1 MTVDDIGL
9 SDDCIDLIDS
19 LTDEDKQN
27 INKKVSELIED
38 MNEKMIQKAFE
49 GDHYVFSPADQPYPK
64 KSLIIENIS

>member
-27 INKKVSELIED
+27 INKKMTKIIED
-38 MNEKMIQKAFE
+38 TTEKLIQKAFE
-49 GDHYVFSPADQPYPK
+49 EDHYVFSPADQPYPK